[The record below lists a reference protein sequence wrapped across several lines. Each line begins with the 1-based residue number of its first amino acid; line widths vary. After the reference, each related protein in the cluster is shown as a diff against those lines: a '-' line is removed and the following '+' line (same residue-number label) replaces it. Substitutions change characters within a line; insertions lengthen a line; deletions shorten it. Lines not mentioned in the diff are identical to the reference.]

1 MKKYTFFLL
10 LFALAFSKMALSQ
23 EVIQGTVTDE
33 TSKQLKNSS
42 RTSNLYSQFFRPV
55 INIDSTSW
63 DIAYMQLF
71 GTVMTKLITKNNPD
85 SIYSM
90 LYFYDDT
97 QYLDYAGKIRED
109 TISGK
114 IWFVD
119 PYYNNEMLIMDMG
132 LVKGDTFQI
141 YNNWSTVDSVF
152 YSDNKKII
160 RFNLQTIWD
169 EPVMFIEGVGPNISL
184 VYASDPDYDRF
195 YITCKYN
202 IDALVYINSNINFV
216 GCMPDPTRLE
226 DISEN
231 EGVIIYPNPT
241 TDKLHIELSHEFPLN
256 SEFILTN
263 AIGQILIQKSF
274 KENKLTIQLNNI
286 KQGTYFA
293 TIVNEQYTFNQA
305 IIISN

>member
-10 LFALAFSKMALSQ
+10 LFALAFSKMAINQ
-23 EVIQGTVTDE
+23 EGIQGTVTDE
-33 TSKQLKNSS
+33 TAKPPENFS
-42 RTSNLYSQFFRPV
+42 RTSNGYSQFFRPV

-160 RFNLQTIWD
+160 RFNLQTRWD

-195 YITCKYN
+195 YATCKYN
-202 IDALVYINSNINFV
+202 IDALVYINNNMNFI

-231 EGVIIYPNPT
+231 EGIIIYPNPT